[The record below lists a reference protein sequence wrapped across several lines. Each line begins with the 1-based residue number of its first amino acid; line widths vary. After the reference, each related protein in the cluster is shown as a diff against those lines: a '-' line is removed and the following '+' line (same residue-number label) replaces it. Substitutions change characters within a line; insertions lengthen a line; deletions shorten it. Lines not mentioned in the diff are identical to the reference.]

1 MKEVIKL
8 ACQKFDSK
16 ESRKVAKVY
25 NKNGVLI
32 FDSDF
37 NLIKQGNI
45 LYIALKGE
53 AFNHGAILDEY
64 EQGKVLGVGGFGRV
78 VLGRQIET
86 KAEVAIK
93 FTDVGD

>member
-37 NLIKQGNI
+37 NLIGHGDI